1 MKVCEFASLR
11 VCEFASIRWFVI
23 DDGRWLKGIVHA
35 GLFMLLILSACRGE
49 LAQPTADDGGIP
61 VAPEFETFYE
71 SYGGRHVFGEPI
83 TDAFVPEENSHLV
96 QYFQTMRLEYD
107 ESREGIVVYPLGE
120 WAIGGLNE
128 PTPAP
133 DPDETVE
140 AEFLTFYDEYN
151 GTQLF
156 GPSISTLLEEND
168 LLVQYFRNGRLEW
181 HPELPP
187 GERVQVGY
195 LGQAHFD
202 AEMIF
207 NYRQRLLA
215 QPVPLA
221 GVSEVDVFASV
232 RAPILY
238 AGEEQAL
245 YVTVLTPA
253 GRPVSGIRVGV
264 QIIRAN
270 TPANDDTTIVGQTD
284 DRGKVVT
291 MLEVGDLPPG
301 EQVQL
306 LVLAYATNNIVIGS
320 TRVMFK
326 TWW

>member
-1 MKVCEFASLR
+1 MIE
-11 VCEFASIRWFVI
+11 
-23 DDGRWLKGIVHA
+23 DGRRLKRIVCA
-35 GLFMLLILSACRGE
+35 GLFMLLVLSACGGE
-49 LAQPTADDGGIP
+49 LAQPAADDTAIP
-61 VAPEFETFYE
+61 VALEFQTFYQ
-71 SYGGRHVFGEPI
+71 SYGGRRVFGEPV
-83 TDAFVPEENSHLV
+83 TDAFVPEENGRLA

-107 ESREGIVVYPLGE
+107 EEREVIVVFPLGE
-120 WAIGGLNE
+120 WAMAGLSE
-128 PTPAP
+128 PVPAS
-133 DPDETVE
+133 DPDEMVE
-140 AEFLTFYDEYN
+140 SEFQAFYNEHS

-156 GPSISTLLEEND
+156 GPAISSVLNEGD
-168 LLVQYFRNGRLEW
+168 SLVQYFRNGRLEW
-181 HPELPP
+181 HPELPS
-187 GERVQVGY
+187 GERVQLGF

-232 RAPILY
+232 QAPILY

-245 YVTVLTPA
+245 YVTILTPA

-264 QIIRAN
+264 QIISAN
-270 TPANDDTTIVGQTD
+270 TPADVSATVIGQTD

-291 MLEVGDLPPG
+291 ALEMDDLPPG

-306 LVLAYATNNIVIGS
+306 LVLAYATDNAVIGS
-320 TRVMFK
+320 IRITFK